1 MKKWKKSLVEKM
13 VSDGGN
19 YFFFKTI
26 ANEMGIKHI
35 KRQDVEGI
43 ISAYLSRR
51 PNMKAYYDDTNNQS
65 LFCGLWFAEKTMI
78 FEDA

>member
-19 YFFFKTI
+19 YFYLKRI
-26 ANEMGIKHI
+26 ANEMGIKQI

-43 ISAYLSRR
+43 VNAYLARR
-51 PNMKAYYDDTNNQS
+51 PNMKAYYDDTKNNS
-65 LFCGLWFAEKTMI
+65 LFCGLWFSEKTMI
-78 FEDA
+78 FEEA